1 LKAFTQKGVDA
12 DHCPLPWEDAEE
24 MGRGARVLVV
34 VVATLVLMQ
43 VGGWDTGGETDYT
56 LLSRLPSKVTGRIN
70 AILLILFKLVRLS

>member
-1 LKAFTQKGVDA
+1 M
-12 DHCPLPWEDAEE
+12 PWEDAEE

-43 VGGWDTGGETDYT
+43 VGGWDTGGETDYI

-70 AILLILFKLVRLS
+70 AILLSLFKLVRLS